1 MKAEHRRSLVALTF
15 FLGVLGFGLAD
26 GVIPVDASQ
35 QLPERS
41 TSPHPDCSSE
51 PGRPDSYPGLAGLS
65 DRASFPVVGSIDA
78 NGCDSWVYEL
88 LGSFGP
94 DGSFFA
100 GPGFHTGLH
109 AYQYGTQETTEILD
123 GRQLIRVADPT
134 KEWKRVY
141 KGFDACT
148 TRVEASGTT
157 VNCIAPAVKRRPDD
171 WTPWIAIGILLGAF
185 LVFMIHYLRPAG
197 PIRRKRHFHRAH
209 GGLRQAIPP
218 TNKQLEGIDL
228 RQLQRRLR
236 RLERYMDPELS
247 ESQHHWF
254 RGLLAS
260 GKHGMALESLTRWL
274 AESRVPYPTTFVTR
288 CSGLPRRSRSS
299 VRSGPYSMPKSW
311 LPRRTWVRRRRLAKG
326 ATSPLKSSGGWWPT
340 PLTRY
345 PRPSAEQ

>member
-134 KEWKRVY
+134 KEWKRVRQGVRRMHNEGGGVRY
-141 KGFDACT
+141 DGELH
-148 TRVEASGTT
+148 RSGS
-157 VNCIAPAVKRRPDD
+157 
-171 WTPWIAIGILLGAF
+171 
-185 LVFMIHYLRPAG
+185 
-197 PIRRKRHFHRAH
+197 
-209 GGLRQAIPP
+209 QAA
-218 TNKQLEGIDL
+218 T
-228 RQLQRRLR
+228 RRLDS
-236 RLERYMDPELS
+236 MDRGS
-247 ESQHHWF
+247 ES
-254 RGLLAS
+254 
-260 GKHGMALESLTRWL
+260 
-274 AESRVPYPTTFVTR
+274 
-288 CSGLPRRSRSS
+288 CSERSS
-299 VRSGPYSMPKSW
+299 
-311 LPRRTWVRRRRLAKG
+311 
-326 ATSPLKSSGGWWPT
+326 SS
-340 PLTRY
+340 
-345 PRPSAEQ
+345 